1 MHIPRMQRK
10 GSSHRIVSMFE
21 LSPYATCAF
30 SVVPREA
37 RTCTGRNL
45 ARAVRD
51 DATTQPATS
60 HQSST
65 PHASITKQAMTPV
78 SEPSDRM
85 LFGSTADSSDPC
97 GMITGSN
104 GKCKSGSGTG
114 FVPGRQGW
122 SMMYLEGARDGID
135 TLLCAVCLLLSFSS
149 GDC

>member
-1 MHIPRMQRK
+1 MARLNTSFGICTSHECSAEVPPIGLFPC
-10 GSSHRIVSMFE
+10 SSCHRTPLA
-21 LSPYATCAF
+21 LSR
-30 SVVPREA
+30 VVPREA
-37 RTCTGRNL
+37 RTCAGGNL

-85 LFGSTADSSDPC
+85 LFGSTADSPDPC

-114 FVPGRQGW
+114 FVPGR
-122 SMMYLEGARDGID
+122 
-135 TLLCAVCLLLSFSS
+135 
-149 GDC
+149 